1 MSGHSK
7 WSSIKH
13 KKGAK
18 DAKRGKIFTR
28 IIKEIT
34 IAARDGGSPD
44 PDMNPALR
52 VAIQNA
58 KGANMPKDTMER
70 AIKKG
75 SGDDAANLVEYTFE
89 GYASNGIA
97 VFVEATSD
105 NNNRVVANV
114 RAVFSKYG
122 GELGTHGSLSFM
134 FDRKGVFTI
143 DRELLKEW
151 ELEDLEFELI
161 DAGLEE
167 IDVQEEDVFI
177 YTSFDSY
184 GEMQSKLDEMKI
196 EVKSQELQRIPTT
209 TMALDVDKAKS
220 VLKLIDKME
229 EDDDVNV
236 VYHTL
241 EMTDE
246 LAAALEEED

>member
-7 WSSIKH
+7 WSTIKH

-34 IAARDGGSPD
+34 IAARDGGAD
-44 PDMNPALR
+44 PDTNPSLR

-75 SGDDAANLVEYTFE
+75 SGDDAADLQEYTFE

-143 DRELLKEW
+143 DKELLKDW
-151 ELEDLEFELI
+151 ELEELEFELI

-167 IDVQEEDVFI
+167 IDVQEDDALI

-184 GEMQSKLDEMKI
+184 GDMQKKLDEMKI
-196 EVKSQELQRIPTT
+196 EVKTTELQRIPTT
-209 TMALDVDKAKS
+209 TMALDVEKAKS
-220 VLKLIDKME
+220 VLKLIEKME

-246 LAAALEEED
+246 LAAALEAEG

>member
-75 SGDDAANLVEYTFE
+75 SGDDAANLEEYTFE

-134 FDRKGVFTI
+134 FDRKGIFEFPQGEWDV
-143 DRELLKEW
+143 DELTMEI
-151 ELEDLEFELI
+151 I
-161 DAGLEE
+161 DAGAEE
-167 IDVQEEDVFI
+167 VEADDEKLVSVTTD
-177 YTSFDSY
+177 YTDF
-184 GEMQSKLDEMKI
+184 GNMMKKEKLLFYTPI
-196 EVKSQELQRIPTT
+196 LYPF
-209 TMALDVDKAKS
+209 
-220 VLKLIDKME
+220 
-229 EDDDVNV
+229 
-236 VYHTL
+236 
-241 EMTDE
+241 
-246 LAAALEEED
+246 

>member
-52 VAIQNA
+52 LAINNA

-75 SGDDAANLVEYTFE
+75 SGEEAANLVEYTFE

-114 RAVFSKYG
+114 RMIFNKYG
-122 GELGTHGSLSFM
+122 GELGTNGSLSFM

-143 DRELLKEW
+143 ERELLKDW
-151 ELEDLEFELI
+151 ELEDFEFELI

-167 IDVQEEDVFI
+167 VEVEDDVVTV
-177 YTSFDSY
+177 YASFDSY
-184 GEMQSKLDEMKI
+184 GDMQKKLDEMKI
-196 EVKSQELQRIPTT
+196 EAKSVELQRIPTT
-209 TMALDVDKAKS
+209 TK
-220 VLKLIDKME
+220 VLIINQNLIFKLANTVTQDHM
-229 EDDDVNV
+229 
-236 VYHTL
+236 
-241 EMTDE
+241 M
-246 LAAALEEED
+246 

>member
-52 VAIQNA
+52 LAINNA

-75 SGDDAANLVEYTFE
+75 SGEEAANLVEYTFE

-114 RAVFSKYG
+114 RMIFNKYG
-122 GELGTHGSLSFM
+122 GELGTNGSLSFM

-143 DRELLKEW
+143 ERELLKDW
-151 ELEDLEFELI
+151 ELEDFEFELI

-167 IDVQEEDVFI
+167 VEVEDDVVTV
-177 YTSFDSY
+177 YASFDSY
-184 GEMQSKLDEMKI
+184 GDMQKKLDEMKI
-196 EVKSQELQRIPTT
+196 EAKSVELQRIPTT
-209 TMALDVDKAKS
+209 TKVLDVDKAKS

-246 LAAALEEED
+246 LAAALEAED

>member
-52 VAIQNA
+52 LAINNA
-58 KGANMPKDTMER
+58 KGANMPKDNIER

-75 SGDDAANLVEYTFE
+75 SGAEADNLQEYTFE

-105 NNNRVVANV
+105 NKNRVVANV
-114 RAVFSKYG
+114 RMVFSKYG
-122 GELGTHGSLSFM
+122 GDLGTNGSLSFM

-143 DRELLKEW
+143 D
-151 ELEDLEFELI
+151 
-161 DAGLEE
+161 
-167 IDVQEEDVFI
+167 
-177 YTSFDSY
+177 
-184 GEMQSKLDEMKI
+184 
-196 EVKSQELQRIPTT
+196 
-209 TMALDVDKAKS
+209 
-220 VLKLIDKME
+220 
-229 EDDDVNV
+229 
-236 VYHTL
+236 
-241 EMTDE
+241 
-246 LAAALEEED
+246 

>member
-34 IAARDGGSPD
+34 IAARDGGGAD

-52 VAIQNA
+52 LAIQNA

-75 SGDDAANLVEYTFE
+75 SGAEAANLQEYTFE
-89 GYASNGIA
+89 GYASNGIG

-114 RAVFSKYG
+114 RMIFSKYG

-134 FDRKGVFTI
+134 FDRKGVFTVE
-143 DRELLKEW
+143 RELLKEW

-161 DAGLEE
+161 DSGLEE
-167 IDVQEEDVFI
+167 VDVQDEEVII

-184 GEMQSKLDEMKI
+184 GDMQKKLDEMKI
-196 EVKSQELQRIPTT
+196 ECKSTELQRIPTT
-209 TMALDVDKAKS
+209 TMALDVEKAKA
-220 VLKLIDKME
+220 VLRLIDKME

-246 LAAALEEED
+246 LAAALEAED

>member
-52 VAIQNA
+52 LAINNA

-75 SGDDAANLVEYTFE
+75 SGAEADNLQEYTFE

-114 RAVFSKYG
+114 RMIFNKYG
-122 GELGTHGSLSFM
+122 GELGTNGSLSFM

-143 DRELLKEW
+143 ERELLKDW
-151 ELEDLEFELI
+151 ELEDFEFELI

-167 IDVQEEDVFI
+167 VEVGEDTVTVFA
-177 YTSFDSY
+177 SFDSY
-184 GEMQSKLDEMKI
+184 GDMQKKLDEMKI
-196 EVKSQELQRIPTT
+196 EAKSVELQRVPTT
-209 TMALDVDKAKS
+209 TKALEVSKAKA

-246 LAAALEEED
+246 LAAALEAED

>member
-34 IAARDGGSPD
+34 IAARDGGSGD

-75 SGDDAANLVEYTFE
+75 SGAEAANLVEYTFE

-167 IDVQEEDVFI
+167 IEVQEEDVFI

-184 GEMQSKLDEMKI
+184 GEMQKKLDEMKL

-209 TMALDVDKAKS
+209 TMAIEVGKAKS

-246 LAAALEEED
+246 LAAALEAED